1 MCCSGGTGED
11 DSGMGKGT
19 TIYRRKNLAM
29 MVHSSGLN
37 LFS

>member
-1 MCCSGGTGED
+1 MCCGGGTREG

-29 MVHSSGLN
+29 MVHSSGPN